1 MPATSDIASRL
12 KQQGLMISA
21 STTNGGL
28 LSCSLRAYSPEKRP
42 ARRRSAVGG
51 NSKSGTTG
59 PVTNCGGGT
68 GMGWRKKRVLKT
80 QQPAKSM
87 TEFFVGH
94 ARNTEYVFSVTM
106 IPRVENR
113 VRKDGG
119 IWSGSFVMITLLNL
133 SRKTYFFAPVG
144 PPIGWEYIAEK
155 YELEDE
161 EAVGFAEIIGRVLGR
176 EVRLTGPDLPE
187 FLPRHFHE
195 RCLRVIPGGR
205 ANG

>member
-1 MPATSDIASRL
+1 
-12 KQQGLMISA
+12 
-21 STTNGGL
+21 
-28 LSCSLRAYSPEKRP
+28 
-42 ARRRSAVGG
+42 
-51 NSKSGTTG
+51 
-59 PVTNCGGGT
+59 
-68 GMGWRKKRVLKT
+68 MGWRKKRVLKT

-119 IWSGSFVMITLLNL
+119 IWSGGYAMVTLLNL
-133 SRKTYFFAPVG
+133 TRKTYFLPIGG
-144 PPIGWEYIAEK
+144 PPLGWEYIAEK
-155 YELEDE
+155 YDLDDE
-161 EAVGFAEIIGRVLGR
+161 EAMGFTEVIGRVLGR
-176 EVRLTGPDLPE
+176 EVRLPE
-187 FLPRHFHE
+187 TFRLEPYRTE